1 MDEDWNRR
9 HNGILHIS
17 DYKHQPDT
25 SSPYPRPVDAFLL
38 NIIKNFIIWNMMKIV
53 ENLHT

>member
-1 MDEDWNRR
+1 MDMDWNRR

-25 SSPYPRPVDAFLL
+25 FIPYHRLVDAFLFKY
-38 NIIKNFIIWNMMKIV
+38 ITIFKNAKTSN
-53 ENLHT
+53 